1 MTEWQKPDGYWK
13 QHGILVNPLD
23 NRIVESVNIFKS
35 DEGLSNFGK
44 TLRESEIEEELQNT
58 LKKTN
63 YIMKKT
69 YDIFEKILREGELT
83 NSYESKLKY
92 WEDNNVKIEGVKD
105 PIAIKKLEDLVDD
118 INDLLVT
125 KGYGNLS
132 LLMTKWV
139 ACPTVR

>member
-58 LKKTN
+58 L
-63 YIMKKT
+63 
-69 YDIFEKILREGELT
+69 
-83 NSYESKLKY
+83 ES
-92 WEDNNVKIEGVKD
+92 
-105 PIAIKKLEDLVDD
+105 
-118 INDLLVT
+118 
-125 KGYGNLS
+125 
-132 LLMTKWV
+132 
-139 ACPTVR
+139 